1 MLEKRNNIRKDQH
14 FDENRGF
21 MLGDTVIAEFEPTV
35 IEKYTYKDLNSGIIT
50 EKYTVNTKDIYG
62 NKASNQVS
70 DFLKIDW
77 YKDFEIID
85 VELSTKGKRIL
96 AAKLQNEARCLEPE
110 ACHEEIIAHLDF
122 I

>member
-77 YKDFEIID
+77 YKDFEII
-85 VELSTKGKRIL
+85 
-96 AAKLQNEARCLEPE
+96 
-110 ACHEEIIAHLDF
+110 
-122 I
+122 